1 MKKKNWEWKWKLKTR
16 SSTCA
21 TLNEFGSPTKKKL
34 VKKNKQEHGCERGN
48 AKKGKEKQAAKPA
61 IKSDW
66 GEGKQKTKKKHTFK
80 KWKNTNATQ

>member
-1 MKKKNWEWKWKLKTR
+1 MKTR

-66 GEGKQKTKKKHTFK
+66 GEGKQKTKKNIRSRNGKTLMQPNK
-80 KWKNTNATQ
+80 KKQHYNTV